1 MIHGL
6 MVDVFFPVPTMGAD
20 FFSRYLTTSSTL
32 SAESTLMMNLF
43 ISSCMVFCLPA
54 DRSASWVDS
63 RLSSCFRRCEGRT
76 GGVRGLGG
84 GATCGVNVPSGL
96 WR

>member
-32 SAESTLMMNLF
+32 SSESSVMENWLF
-43 ISSCMVFCLPA
+43 SSSMVVWFPA
-54 DRSASWVDS
+54 DRRASWVAS
-63 RLSSCFRRCEGRT
+63 RLSIFFCRCEGRT

-84 GATCGVNVPSGL
+84 GAMCGVSVPSGL